1 RRLQHHRELARLL
14 LDLDD
19 IAVPQL
25 VGGDGHPAAV
35 DAEMAMADELTGGEH
50 GRHELGTVD
59 DDVEPALEQADQ
71 VLAGVALAPRRFL
84 IDAAEL
90 ALADVAVV
98 ALEPLLG
105 HQLLAIVGRLLAPLA
120 MLARAVI
127 ALVDR
132 ALRP

>member
-1 RRLQHHRELARLL
+1 
-14 LDLDD
+14 
-19 IAVPQL
+19 
-25 VGGDGHPAAV
+25 
-35 DAEMAMADELTGGEH
+35 
-50 GRHELGTVD
+50 
-59 DDVEPALEQADQ
+59 EPALEQADQ

-90 ALADVAVV
+90 ALADIAVV

-105 HQLLAIVGRLLAPLA
+105 HQLLAIVGWLLAPLA

-132 ALRP
+132 ALRPAPQIDAQPAVDLVLGFQALGHLQFPRWCPDSSGAQDGQTGPAPRGADPLSRE